1 MSAGAALDE
10 AGRAARVARLLAP
23 RSIAIVG
30 VSPDP
35 GSIGG
40 AVLANLE
47 KFGYP
52 GEIHLV
58 TRRQTEIGG
67 RPCVPT
73 VDDLPQGIDVAVLA
87 VPQAIAAEAVAACGR
102 RNVGAAVVYAAGF
115 AETGDEG
122 KAAQT
127 RLVEAARAGNV
138 ALFGPNCIGIVNFV
152 GRAPLTYEPHVTQE
166 MGKVPAI
173 GLAAQS
179 GAMAS
184 TLRLALQGKG
194 LVISWFISTGN
205 EADLHV
211 EDFLPTLIADD
222 NTRVIVVY
230 AEQLRAPARFLA
242 LAADARAASKP
253 IVLLHPGRS
262 ARAQA
267 TMLSHTGALAPDHA
281 VMAALVAREA
291 VVRVDTIEEAIDT
304 AELLARFP
312 TPPTKGAGIVTNS
325 GAFKGIA
332 ADMADAVGLDLPAPA
347 PATIETVKRALPP
360 YATVENPLDVTGQSV
375 KDPGILGAA
384 ARGLLDDPAIGSL
397 IVSIISGN
405 GPMAM
410 DKGNVL
416 LPEVKGSTKPV
427 ALCAF
432 GDESPLPAEFVS
444 MFRDNNIVFLRSPER
459 AIRAT
464 AHATTYGR
472 ALEAAARR
480 APGADLPEIVLPV
493 GTVPEY
499 LGKKAA
505 AALGIA
511 VPEGGL
517 ARDLAEAKSI
527 AKRIGYPVALKAQ
540 AGALAHK
547 SDAGGVILG
556 LATEATLGNGWV
568 KLQANLRETRPNL
581 ELDGVL
587 VERMARA
594 GLELVVGARR
604 DPAWGPVAMVGLGGI
619 WIEALKDVRLMACD
633 LTEDQIVDELT
644 RLRGAALLQGIRG
657 TPPADVEAVAAIVAR
672 VGALMRARPDISEV
686 DINPLFVYPKGQ
698 GALALD
704 VLIVTG
710 ERDANEH
717 PPGPTAR

>member
-1 MSAGAALDE
+1 MKADDIA
-10 AGRAARVARLLAP
+10 RAERVARLLAP
-23 RSIAIVG
+23 RSVAIVG

-58 TRRQTEIGG
+58 TRRQTEINGK
-67 RPCVPT
+67 RCLPT
-73 VDDLPQGIDVAVLA
+73 VDDLPEGIDAAILA
-87 VPQAIAAEAVAACGR
+87 VPQAIAADAVAACGR
-102 RNVGAAVVYAAGF
+102 RKVAAAVVYAAGF
-115 AETGDEG
+115 AETGAEG
-122 KAAQT
+122 KAAQD
-127 RLVEAARAGNV
+127 RLIAAGEAGGV
-138 ALFGPNCIGIVNFV
+138 ALFGPNCIGIVNFAA
-152 GRAPLTYEPHVTQE
+152 RAPLTYEPHVTQE
-166 MGKVPAI
+166 LGRVPAI
-173 GLAAQS
+173 GIVGQS

-184 TLRLALQGKG
+184 TLRLAFQGKG

-211 EDFLPTLIADD
+211 EDFLPTLIDD
-222 NTRVIVVY
+222 AHTRVIVVY
-230 AEQLRAPARFLA
+230 AEQLRSPRRFLGYA
-242 LAADARAASKP
+242 EQARAKGKP

-262 ARAQA
+262 ARAQQ

-347 PATIETVKRALPP
+347 PATIEAVKRSLPP

-416 LPEVKGSTKPV
+416 LPEIKGSAKPV

-432 GDESPLPAEFVS
+432 GDESPLPREFVA
-444 MFRDNNIVFLRSPER
+444 MFRDNDIVFLRSPER
-459 AIRAT
+459 AIRAV
-464 AHATTYGR
+464 AHATAYGR
-472 ALEAAARR
+472 ALETAARR
-480 APGADLPEIVLPV
+480 APSAALPALDLPK

-499 LGKKAA
+499 LGKRAA
-505 AALGIA
+505 ASLGIA

-517 ARDLAEAKSI
+517 ARDLDEARAI
-527 AKRIGYPVALKAQ
+527 ARRIGFPVALKAQ
-540 AGALAHK
+540 AAALAHK

-556 LATEATLGNGWV
+556 LDDAAALADGWV
-568 KLQANLRETRPNL
+568 RLNAALAKNRPNL
-581 ELDGVL
+581 VLDGVL
-587 VERMARA
+587 VERMARP
-594 GLELVVGARR
+594 GLEMVVGARR
-604 DPAWGPVAMVGLGGI
+604 DPAWGPVAMVGLGGV

-633 LTEDQIVDELT
+633 LDEEAIRDELAK
-644 RLRGAALLQGIRG
+644 LRGAALLAGIRG
-657 TPPADVEAVAAIVAR
+657 QPPADIAALAAVVAR
-672 VGALMRARPDISEV
+672 VAALMRARPDIAEI
-686 DINPLFVYPKGQ
+686 DINPLFVYPKGE
-698 GALALD
+698 GATALD
-704 VLIVTG
+704 VLIVT
-710 ERDANEH
+710 E
-717 PPGPTAR
+717 